1 MSRTT
6 EAMPTFAPP
15 ANLLASWRTRA
26 LVIGLIGA
34 VATVIGAFTNFEQF
48 LRGYLIAYIWVLG
61 LSLGSLALLMTG
73 HMTGGNWWM
82 ISRRIYEAAVRCIP
96 MLAILFL
103 PILLGAK
110 HLYRWMHIDPAT
122 DKIMSEKVWWLSTN
136 GWLIRAI
143 IYILL
148 WVGLS
153 FLLTRGSWRQD
164 EDASPAV
171 WKGLKVISG
180 IGLLVWAFSITGAA
194 VDWGMSLD
202 PHWYSTIYGMLYMI
216 GEALS
221 AMAFSIMILS
231 ALQKFPPMDEVVRPD
246 RLHDLGKLLLAFT
259 MVWAYFSFSQWLII
273 WMGNLPEEIAW
284 YLHRIKN
291 GWGYVALALVFG
303 QFALPFAMLLSR
315 NLKRHAGRLVPV
327 AALVIFMRAVDLYW
341 YVVPNPGA
349 MPGQD
354 VPHFTLHWVYIAAL
368 VGLGGLWF
376 AAFASYLNT
385 RPLLVR
391 TEPMLPRLWEQSH
404 GH

>member
-1 MSRTT
+1 M
-6 EAMPTFAPP
+6 
-15 ANLLASWRTRA
+15 LATLRNRS
-26 LVIGLIGA
+26 LIIGLVGA
-34 VATVIGAFTNFEQF
+34 ALMVVGAFVNFEQF
-48 LRGYLIAYIWVLG
+48 LRGYLIAYIWVMG
-61 LSLGSLALLMTG
+61 LSLGCMALLMTG

-96 MLAILFL
+96 MLAVLFL
-103 PILLGAK
+103 PLLLGAK
-110 HLYRWMHIDPAT
+110 HLYRWMNVDPST
-122 DKIMSEKVWWLSTN
+122 DKILSEKVWWLTTR
-136 GWLIRAI
+136 GWSIRAV
-143 IYILL
+143 IYLVL
-148 WVGLS
+148 WVVLGY
-153 FLLTRGSWRQD
+153 LLTSLSRKQD
-164 EDASPAV
+164 EDASPSV
-171 WKGLKVISG
+171 WRTLKVISG
-180 IGLLVWAFSITGAA
+180 IGLLVWAFSLTGAA

-231 ALQKFPPMDEVVRPD
+231 ALQKYPPMDEVVRPD

-273 WMGNLPEEIAW
+273 WMANLPEEISW
-284 YLHRIKN
+284 YLYRIKS

-315 NLKRHAGRLVPV
+315 NLKRKAGRLVPV
-327 AALVIFMRAVDLYW
+327 ALLVILMRAVDLCW

-349 MPGQD
+349 LPGQD
-354 VPHFTLHWVYIAAL
+354 VPHLTFHWEYLAAL
-368 VGLGGLWF
+368 VGLGGIWL